1 MFKHLLG
8 QSMGHKL
15 LLLISNKAKH
25 EFAAGSQHKST
36 AEAEDPARLQ
46 ANSANS
52 RSSLCTQQVLAGL
65 MLVSNACYI
74 CFQGTTR
81 AHMYVP
87 HRRSKQTCT
96 RKQIK
101 ISKPTNPNNTYK
113 IQDIIICATPQ
124 YVSTFGG
131 EITCLRVC
139 VEGGR
144 AY

>member
-1 MFKHLLG
+1 MFEHLLG

-15 LLLISNKAKH
+15 LLLTSSKAKH
-25 EFAAGSQHKST
+25 ELAAGSQHKST

-46 ANSANS
+46 SNIANS

-87 HRRSKQTCT
+87 PRILKQTWT
-96 RKQIK
+96 EKQVK

-113 IQDIIICATPQ
+113 IQDIIICATPTILFE
-124 YVSTFGG
+124 VWWGNKK
-131 EITCLRVC
+131 
-139 VEGGR
+139 
-144 AY
+144 AH